1 MLIYFVMRDGLNG
14 YINVPDETPNNE
26 WRRHVSVS
34 MQVDVKD
41 IVDIGRDVMHSQST
55 DLLKTY
61 AQDYVEATYV
71 KGMELRN
78 AKYSAM
84 ERSTFATKAAV
95 ASAYLANGDHL
106 EALFNLAG
114 TDTKVS
120 EAGKKKIAKEF
131 AEKIL
136 SKFNEDTNFIASLE
150 GYRKRYLARILNA
163 SSVADMK
170 KLITEIK
177 GEDPLLQ

>member
-1 MLIYFVMRDGLNG
+1 MLVYFVMRDGLNG
-14 YINVPDETPNNE
+14 FVNMPDATPSNE
-26 WRRHVSVS
+26 WRRRVSEA
-34 MQVDVKD
+34 MQVDIQD
-41 IVDIGRDVMHSQST
+41 ITDIGNDIMHSQSI

-71 KGMELRN
+71 RGMELRN
-78 AKYSAM
+78 AKYSAA
-84 ERSTFATKAAV
+84 ERSTFATKAAM

-114 TDTKVS
+114 TDTKVT
-120 EAGKKKIAKEF
+120 EAGKKKVAKEV

-136 SKFNEDTNFIASLE
+136 SKFNEDANFITSLE
-150 GYRKRYLARILNA
+150 GYRKRYLARIPTA
-163 SSVADMK
+163 PSVADMK